1 MKQFCKSK
9 KFIWLPCAFVAAF
22 LLCATLIVALGV
34 RTRGSSPIEGLNTN
48 RSMVLLEGTGYTL
61 DTQQEQQFEKHQEI
75 AQQQQ
80 PPQEVPDEPQS
91 RKPAVSPETENI
103 QETPA
108 EDTVA
113 GKDTD
118 HSTPGSGGM
127 QNTGSG
133 GSTNTPSGSGQEGG
147 TTGGQG
153 EGTGSGGSNSGT
165 AGGDTKAPHI
175 ATSLTENQ
183 LISGTFLNFTV
194 SATDYEGQ
202 KISRGSFVVTS
213 NGARIYSSGAGTDHE
228 YEGNYKPD
236 NLTDGANIIVITVT
250 DTQGNQAI
258 KTVTV
263 RTDPN
268 GEKPVGGKLTIIIE
282 ARTLGLG
289 YLVNETVDFY
299 KGESIPYV
307 VDRAIAAAGCAYS
320 HTGSMSS
327 GWYLAGIKKPGITNG
342 WHIPDPI
349 AEKLNSEGCTET
361 GHDANSLSEK
371 DFYKDSG
378 WVFLYN
384 GDFPGTG
391 MSDFTLQDGDT
402 VTIAFTTSYGNE
414 YNGEWFNGS
423 W

>member
-1 MKQFCKSK
+1 MKRFCSSK
-9 KFIWLPCAFVAAF
+9 KFIWLFRVFVAAF
-22 LLCATLIVALGV
+22 LLCTVLTAALSA
-34 RTRGSSPIEGLNTN
+34 RTRGNNPIEGLNAN

-61 DTQQEQQFEKHQEI
+61 DIQQEQQWDKYQEM
-75 AQQQQ
+75 AQQQ
-80 PPQEVPDEPQS
+80 PPQEIPDEARSPE
-91 RKPAVSPETENI
+91 PAASPETENI

-108 EDTVA
+108 EDPA
-113 GKDTD
+113 PGKDTD
-118 HSTPGSGGM
+118 HAAPGSGGM

-133 GSTNTPSGSGQEGG
+133 GSADTPSGSGQEGG
-147 TTGGQG
+147 TAGGQG
-153 EGTGSGGSNSGT
+153 AGTGSGGSSSGT
-165 AGGDTKAPHI
+165 AGGDTKAPRI
-175 ATSLTENQ
+175 VTSLTENQ

-194 SATDYEGQ
+194 SAVDYEGQ
-202 KISRGSFVVTS
+202 KISRGNFVVTS

-228 YEGNYKPD
+228 YEANYKPD

-263 RTDPN
+263 RTDPS
-268 GEKPVGGKLTIIIE
+268 GEKPVGGKVTILVE

-289 YLVNETVDFY
+289 YLINETVDFY

-307 VDRAIAAAGCAYS
+307 VDRAIAAAGCTYS

-327 GWYLAGIKKPGITNG
+327 GWYLSGIKKPGITNG

-349 AEKLNSEGCTET
+349 AERLDSEGCTET

-384 GDFPGTG
+384 GEFPGTG

-414 YNGEWFNGS
+414 YNGEWFNGD